1 MPTRPR
7 LTSTHTVSTLELS
20 PSAYE
25 EIAGKL
31 RAADYAHVFEDDQP
45 GSMMDMTG
53 IGLTRAVTLICK
65 SCVQEYE
72 IDKPHECPGIAA
84 IDHARTLAAWLEGMH
99 DYARGEDQKYLA
111 RAAHA
116 LRQVDEISKRL
127 SYVMNEKKARGNYAV
142 TVGFLDLESAQQF
155 HQWIAEQSSK
165 ATKAGT

>member
-53 IGLTRAVTLICK
+53 IGLTREPTLICK
-65 SCVQEYE
+65 SCVQEYPLNGT
-72 IDKPHECPGIAA
+72 PHVCPGLQPKT
-84 IDHARTLAAWLEGMH
+84 DVTDGLMARVG
-99 DYARGEDQKYLA
+99 
-111 RAAHA
+111 
-116 LRQVDEISKRL
+116 
-127 SYVMNEKKARGNYAV
+127 YVMNEKKSRGNYAV
-142 TVGFLDLESAQQF
+142 TVGFLDLESAQEF
-155 HQWIAEQSSK
+155 HQWIASRSTN